1 MGVSNYT
8 QNDVAK
14 LGNASTRKSAGASER
29 LYTMDSIEGY
39 QSSSSLSSYATLS
52 AQQKASAP
60 NSEDV
65 SIKGAI
71 PVPVATDFTESKSS
85 MNEIA
90 AAKSPLAS
98 VPDIDVCSFLSKIPQ
113 IDINLNPDLGG
124 GNTLADI
131 LGEINGITLKGMEIV
146 SDAIVGVVG
155 GVGKVIGDVG
165 AAIDAAIP
173 DITCGTPPPT
183 ITVDLPIPTGAA
195 LTPPVAPAIPTA
207 PAVPAVSYGTT
218 PQITIESP
226 DVTVK
231 SIDDELDAGVF

>member
-1 MGVSNYT
+1 MGVSNFT

-14 LGNASTRKSAGASER
+14 MGSASTRKSQGASER

-39 QSSSSLSSYATLS
+39 QSSSNLSSYATLS
-52 AQQKASAP
+52 AQQKASSP

-65 SIKGAI
+65 SIKGAT

-85 MNEIA
+85 VNEISA
-90 AAKSPLAS
+90 TKSPLAS
-98 VPDIDVCSFLSKIPQ
+98 VPDIDVCSFLSKIPPIN
-113 IDINLNPDLGG
+113 IDLNPDLGG

-155 GVGKVIGDVG
+155 GAGKIIGDV
-165 AAIDAAIP
+165 ASAIDEAIP

-183 ITVDLPIPTGAA
+183 VTVDLPIPTGAA
-195 LTPPVAPAIPTA
+195 LAPPAAPVTSAA

-218 PQITIESP
+218 PQIVVESP

-231 SIDDELDAGVF
+231 SIDDELDGGEF

>member
-39 QSSSSLSSYATLS
+39 QSSSNLSSYATLS

-60 NSEDV
+60 NGEDV

-71 PVPVATDFTESKSS
+71 PVPVATDFTESKGSV
-85 MNEIA
+85 NEVA
-90 AAKSPLAS
+90 ATKSPLAS
-98 VPDIDVCSFLSKIPQ
+98 VPDIDVCSFLSKIPPIN
-113 IDINLNPDLGG
+113 IDLNPDLGG

-155 GVGKVIGDVG
+155 GLGKAIGDVG

-183 ITVDLPIPTGAA
+183 VTVDLPVPTGAA
-195 LTPPVAPAIPTA
+195 LTPPTAPVTPAA

-218 PQITIESP
+218 PQIVVESP

-231 SIDDELDAGVF
+231 SIDDELDAGEF